1 MAEESICDIF
11 QDLII
16 TNSHSTETLP
26 LLVEQLKSGDV
37 IPPVPKNAYSMSLT
51 EIIPE
56 LERRSLSVKG
66 FYCDDAKTLQIAF
79 DREHE
84 SYIESMK
91 KDLLDKQ
98 IMEARDQAVKQQ
110 QEVMRSSSCAEEE
123 RLISNNVHIAAW
135 FKRIKDKSSP
145 VHCRIEDL
153 TDVSARSLSKLIW
166 TDKRLVTVDVS
177 NMNLSDV
184 SGAFLG
190 RSLRNNTTLNRL
202 EMGGNQFS
210 SRTCQELAQS
220 LLANTDSA
228 LRFLSLESNPLSNG
242 NNKESIALLAQA
254 IGANTSLVSLSLW
267 RCGLARSDGKLFT
280 DAILKGNSKLV
291 SLEVGYNQ
299 FDNLDVEAI
308 AMQLVSSVAQTLTG
322 NYFHSYHYH

>member
-37 IPPVPKNAYSMSLT
+37 IPPVPKMT

-110 QEVMRSSSCAEEE
+110 QEVMRSSCAEEE
-123 RLISNNVHIAAW
+123 RLISNNVRIAAW
-135 FKRIKDKSSP
+135 FKSIKDRMT

-220 LLANTDSA
+220 LLANINSA

-267 RCGLARSDGKLFT
+267 RCGLAISDGKLFA

-308 AMQLVSSVAQTLTG
+308 AMQLVSSNAQTLTG
-322 NYFHSYHYH
+322 NYFHSYH